1 VRPDFHYHA
10 PGGANLRGFARD
22 LGGRWAAALNLEVA
36 KPVLRWSKGMVREI
50 ALYGFMDA
58 GVVDSMAFPSSRGD
72 RYTTLYDG
80 GMGVATRHVAGDL
93 DWTMRVEFPLI
104 VNRWDAAADRPRGAE
119 RAAFRWQVS
128 LSPSF

>member
-1 VRPDFHYHA
+1 
-10 PGGANLRGFARD
+10 
-22 LGGRWAAALNLEVA
+22 
-36 KPVLRWSKGMVREI
+36 
-50 ALYGFMDA
+50 
-58 GVVDSMAFPSSRGD
+58 
-72 RYTTLYDG
+72 
-80 GMGVATRHVAGDL
+80 VAGDL

>member
-1 VRPDFHYHA
+1 
-10 PGGANLRGFARD
+10 
-22 LGGRWAAALNLEVA
+22 
-36 KPVLRWSKGMVREI
+36 
-50 ALYGFMDA
+50 MDA